1 MGESHVGVV
10 LADSDL
16 FRSLGGGSCFGYS
29 PGAAL
34 AAIIYRLYET
44 VVVISPVH
52 YLHQP
57 V

>member
-16 FRSLGGGSCFGYS
+16 SRSLGGGSCFGYS

-57 V
+57 D